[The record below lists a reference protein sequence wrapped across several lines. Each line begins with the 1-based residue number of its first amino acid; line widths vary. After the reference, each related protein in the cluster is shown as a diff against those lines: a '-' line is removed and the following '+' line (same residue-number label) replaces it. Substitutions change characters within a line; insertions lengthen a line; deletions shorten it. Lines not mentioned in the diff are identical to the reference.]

1 MTYDN
6 LKRIYEQADATD
18 RREGKLAY
26 ERYHY
31 LLWDIA
37 VKYDFPF
44 ERVVAAFAA
53 LSPNNDYWGNLRSL
67 VSVLHGINEG
77 IPCEAITISTYGHC
91 RDRAHAYLLGASDFV
106 KTVRGPKI
114 RAFYFNILDPLDR
127 AHVTIDGHMVAAYRA
142 NTGTMKENIVRKR
155 EYEEVARACKRL
167 ASYMNLIPNQL
178 QATIWFARKRILNI
192 KFDPQLDL
200 FAGVDN
206 AWKTVVDINSIKPY

>member
-1 MTYDN
+1 MEDMGPVFHIPPVYDVMEVSGM
-6 LKRIYEQADATD
+6 LSEFVDGGIVRSKIP
-18 RREGKLAY
+18 
-26 ERYHY
+26 ERWEST
-31 LLWDIA
+31 L
-37 VKYDFPF
+37 
-44 ERVVAAFAA
+44 
-53 LSPNNDYWGNLRSL
+53 G
-67 VSVLHGINEG
+67 
-77 IPCEAITISTYGHC
+77 EAITISTYGHC
-91 RDRAHAYLLGASDFV
+91 RDRAHSYLLGASDFV
-106 KTVRGPKI
+106 KTARGPKI